1 MSWGSYASITIPKK
15 YLTPEVLESIRDCV
29 SNEDD
34 EPDNKTVQFWSDTA
48 SNGQFEDLEAELIE
62 LGIPFNRFTG
72 QDFDRDPATRYFRPA
87 TDGKQEIDV
96 TVLEHREYG
105 EFIPISDIKR
115 ILNLKPKVFKAFI
128 LRIMEEWA
136 PSIPPLSQWA

>member
-15 YLTPEVLESIRDCV
+15 FLTPEVLESVRDCV
-29 SNEDD
+29 GNEEDL
-34 EPDNKTVQFWSDTA
+34 PDLKTVQFWNDTA
-48 SNGQFEDLEAELIE
+48 SNGQFEDLENELIS
-62 LGIPFNRFTG
+62 LGIPFDRYTG
-72 QDFDRDPATRYFRPA
+72 QDFNLDPETRYCRPA
-87 TDGKQEIDV
+87 TDGKKEIDV

-105 EFIPISDIKR
+105 EFIPISEIKR

-128 LRIMEEWA
+128 LKIMEEWA